1 MIDLHSHVIP
11 DVDDGPKTMD
21 ESLTLL
27 AEAYA
32 QGVRYVVATSHR
44 RKGMFET
51 PEARI
56 LEHFL
61 LLSSQAKKQFP
72 DLELL
77 YGGELYY
84 SDHMLAQLEKGHFP
98 TLNGTRFVLIEFS
111 SKTPY
116 TVIHQ
121 AVRQVSLLGLT
132 PLVAHIERYEALAFD
147 EKKVHELIQL
157 GAYTQVNSS
166 SVLKPKL
173 FGDNQKHLKKRARFF
188 LDKDLVHC
196 VASDMHNLDQRRP
209 YMKEAYEL
217 VASAYGQ
224 ARAQS
229 LFITNP
235 QALLDN
241 HYI

>member
-1 MIDLHSHVIP
+1 MIDLHTHIIP
-11 DVDDGPKTMD
+11 GVDDGPKTIE
-21 ESLTLL
+21 ESLALL

-32 QGVRYVVATSHR
+32 QGVRHVVATSHR

-51 PEARI
+51 PEATI
-56 LEHFL
+56 LEQFL
-61 LLSSQAKKQFP
+61 LLNSRAKSQFP
-72 DLELL
+72 DLQLS

-84 SDHMLAQLEKGHFP
+84 SDQMLAQLEAGHFP

-111 SKTPY
+111 SRTPY
-116 TVIHQ
+116 TSIHQ
-121 AVRQVSLLGLT
+121 AVRQVALLGLT
-132 PLVAHIERYEALAFD
+132 PLLAHIERYEALAFD
-147 EKKVHELIQL
+147 DKKVTELIQL

-166 SVLKPKL
+166 SLLKPKL
-173 FGDNQKHLKKRARFF
+173 FGDKQKQLKKRARFF

-209 YMKEAYEL
+209 YMKEAYDL
-217 VASAYGQ
+217 VTSAYGNI
-224 ARAQS
+224 RAQR

-235 QALLDN
+235 QTLLDN